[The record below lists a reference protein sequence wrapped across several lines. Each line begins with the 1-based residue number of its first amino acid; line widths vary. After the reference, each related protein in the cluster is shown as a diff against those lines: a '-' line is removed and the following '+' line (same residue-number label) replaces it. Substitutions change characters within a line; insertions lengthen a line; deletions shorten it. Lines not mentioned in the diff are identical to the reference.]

1 MKYSKKLNLQ
11 RWRRKNRVRKKL
23 RGTADCPRLNVHRSN
38 KHIYCQL
45 IDDESGKTIAS
56 ASTRDKDIA
65 GQIKFGGNLDAAK
78 QVGTAIAEKAK
89 SAGVTKVR
97 FDRGRYNYHG
107 RVAEIASAARECG
120 LQL

>member
-1 MKYSKKLNLQ
+1 MKYSKQLNLT

-56 ASTRDKDIA
+56 ASTRDKDLA
-65 GQIKFGGNLDAAK
+65 GKIKFGGNLEAAK
-78 QVGTAIAEKAK
+78 QVGAVIAEKAK
-89 SAGVTKVR
+89 SAGVSQVR

-107 RVAEIASAARECG
+107 RVAEIANAAREGG
-120 LQL
+120 LQF

>member
-45 IDDESGKTIAS
+45 IDDEAGTTIAS
-56 ASTRDKDIA
+56 ASTRDKELAD
-65 GQIKFGGNLDAAK
+65 QIKFGGNLEAAK
-78 QVGTAIAEKAK
+78 HVGSAIADKAK
-89 SAGVTKVR
+89 SAGVTKIR

-107 RVAEIASAARECG
+107 RVAEVANAAREGG
-120 LQL
+120 LQF